1 MDLKKNS
8 RKFSQY
14 LNNRI
19 LGDLYKDCG
28 IDLKRKII
36 MINVIIAVGVLT
48 LIPLG
53 IFAYFEHNTTLSTLD
68 LAVAVVLI
76 ACLIYSRKTGHYT
89 ISIYLGISAAG
100 ILFYWLLITGGVN
113 HTGHLWYCTFPLF
126 SLFLLGSK
134 KGAFATVILFFPS
147 LIFLA
152 ADLKS
157 NYFVDYTFDFK
168 IRFATSFL
176 VVFAYAYLFEKLRE
190 KDRLALDLKNEE
202 LSQNLITLEK
212 IKEDLQKNQD
222 ELELRV
228 ERRTSEL
235 KKTNENL
242 CKEIDERLEA
252 QKALAE
258 SQERF
263 LTVLNSIDADV
274 YVADMET
281 YEIIFMNEH
290 MIENFGADYVGEICW
305 KVFRKDSAPCDHC
318 TNEKLLD
325 SDGKPT
331 GVIEWECQN
340 PITKKWYT
348 NFDRAIQWKDDHYVR
363 LQVAT
368 NITERKKTEQSLRE
382 AHDLLEVRVQE
393 RTAQLARSRDLA
405 EAASKAKSEF
415 LANMSH
421 ELRTPLNHIIGFT
434 ELLLDKTFGDLNEA
448 QTDYLIDV
456 HDSSRHLL
464 SLINDILDLS
474 KVEAGKLDLQP
485 CQVNLR
491 GLLENSLVMIKEKA
505 LKHGVKLSHHFN
517 GAPETIIA
525 DERKLKQIMYNLLSN
540 AVKFTPDGG
549 SISIAA
555 SSSEIFENDDSNENK
570 TSKSGIKVSVCDTGI
585 GLKSEDIKRIFN
597 SFEQVEN
604 SASRKFQGTGL
615 GLSLTKKFVELHHG
629 KIWAESKGEG
639 QGSTF
644 NFTLPV
650 EIGL

>member
-1 MDLKKNS
+1 M
-8 RKFSQY
+8 
-14 LNNRI
+14 NNLI

-28 IDLKRKII
+28 IELKRKII

-53 IFAYFEHNTTLSTLD
+53 IFAYFEHNTTLTTLD

-76 ACLIYSRKTGHYT
+76 ACLTYSRKTGHYSV
-89 ISIYLGISAAG
+89 SIYFGISAAG

-126 SLFLLGSK
+126 ALFLLGSK
-134 KGAFATVILFFPS
+134 KGAFATFILFLPS
-147 LIFLA
+147 LIFLT
-152 ADLKS
+152 ADFKS

-168 IRFATSFL
+168 IRFVTSFL

-190 KDRLALDLKNEE
+190 KDRFALDLKNEE

-235 KKTNENL
+235 KETNKSL
-242 CKEIDERLEA
+242 CKEIDERQEA

-281 YEIIFMNEH
+281 YEIVFMNEH

-305 KVFRKDSAPCDHC
+305 KVFRKNSAPCDHC

-325 SDGKPT
+325 SNGKPT

-382 AHDLLEVRVQE
+382 AHDLMEVRVQE

-448 QTDYLIDV
+448 QADYLTDV

-505 LKHGVKLSHHFN
+505 LKHGVKLSQHFN

-555 SSSEIFENDDSNENK
+555 SSSEIIENDDLNGSK
-570 TSKSGIKVSVCDTGI
+570 TPKSGIKVSVCDTGI
-585 GLKSEDIKRIFN
+585 GLRSEDIKRIFN

-639 QGSTF
+639 QGATF
-644 NFTLPV
+644 SFTLPV